1 MGREPKEVI
10 NLINILQDYQYILFL
25 KDQIKLIKEIA
36 KSLKTVP
43 QAA

>member
-1 MGREPKEVI
+1 MGQEPKEVA
-10 NLINILQDYQYILFL
+10 NVINILRDHEYIRFL

-36 KSLKTVP
+36 ESLKSIP